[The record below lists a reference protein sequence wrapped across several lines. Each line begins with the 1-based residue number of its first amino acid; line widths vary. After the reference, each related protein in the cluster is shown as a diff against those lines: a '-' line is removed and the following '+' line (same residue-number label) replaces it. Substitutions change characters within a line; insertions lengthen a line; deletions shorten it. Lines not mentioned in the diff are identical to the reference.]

1 MNDLPELGTLRF
13 VTRADVYKA
22 GVLAGALERIP
33 SGEVTF
39 RYHEGYN
46 GEPVATTL
54 PVADEPVT
62 RPGGG
67 LSPFFAG
74 LLPEGHRLTV
84 LRREVK
90 TSADDELTL
99 LLAVGADAP
108 GDVQVIPAGSAPAEP
123 SPLADADPAHLD
135 FRALTDAPD
144 RHALPGVQAK
154 ASATMLTSPFATTAE
169 RALLKIDPPEHQ
181 HLVANEN
188 LHLSAARALRLPV
201 AEHRVVRDGQGVPGL
216 LVTRF
221 DRVLADDG
229 TSGRLAMEDAAQVLD
244 VLPAAK
250 YAVTS
255 EEVTLALARRTA
267 APVVAT
273 RNLYLQF
280 LFAWLTGNGDLH
292 AKNVSILQ
300 APDGRWKVAPI
311 YDVPCTAV
319 YRDFSMALSI
329 DGRTTNLR
337 TRHWEAFADSIG
349 LPQAAARSAM
359 ALALRAARKAD
370 LHTLPFE
377 GSPLHGALR
386 EVSRRRAQLEP

>member
-1 MNDLPELGTLRF
+1 MNDRPGLGTLRF
-13 VTRADVYKA
+13 VTRADVHKA
-22 GVLAGALERIP
+22 GVLAGALDRAP

-39 RYHEGYN
+39 RYLEEYD

-54 PVADEPVT
+54 PVTDEPVT

-67 LSPFFAG
+67 LPPFFAG

-99 LLAVGADAP
+99 LLAVGADTP
-108 GDVQVIPAGSAPAEP
+108 GDVQVVPAGSSPAEP
-123 SPLADADPAHLD
+123 APLADADPALLD

-144 RHALPGVQAK
+144 LHALPGVQAK
-154 ASATMLTSPFATTAE
+154 ASATMLTSPFTTTAE
-169 RALLKIDPPEHQ
+169 RALLKIDPPEHP
-181 HLVANEN
+181 HLVANEAH
-188 LHLSAARALRLPV
+188 HLVAARILRLPV
-201 AEHRVVRDGQGVPGL
+201 AGHRVVTDRQGVPGL

-221 DRVLADDG
+221 DRVLAADG
-229 TSGRLAMEDAAQVLD
+229 TSARLAMEDAAQVLD

-250 YAVTS
+250 YAVTG
-255 EEVTLALARRTA
+255 EEVVLALARRTA
-267 APVVAT
+267 APLVAA

-292 AKNVSILQ
+292 AKNVSILR
-300 APDGRWKVAPI
+300 ATDGRWQVAPL

-319 YRDFSMALSI
+319 YRDFSMALSV
-329 DGRTTNLR
+329 DGRTTSLR
-337 TRHWEAFADSIG
+337 TRHWESFADSLG
-349 LPQAAARSAM
+349 LPQRAARSAM

-370 LHTLPFE
+370 LRTLPFE

-386 EVSRRRAQLEP
+386 EIGHRRAQLEG

>member
-1 MNDLPELGTLRF
+1 
-13 VTRADVYKA
+13 
-22 GVLAGALERIP
+22 
-33 SGEVTF
+33 
-39 RYHEGYN
+39 
-46 GEPVATTL
+46 
-54 PVADEPVT
+54 VT

-154 ASATMLTSPFATTAE
+154 ASATMLTSPFTTTAE